1 MESQSV
7 TKVFGLDINKGH
19 SAMSSIDCPVP
30 VFDLNSQVNALRELY
45 AKYRKEKSFHG
56 YDPSVLKS
64 GIQKYG
70 RRAEVNKGLWCL
82 VELDL
87 FSLLEWDGDAL
98 DGYLRKFPEES
109 RRHTQQSAQRIR
121 TNMINRL
128 VAMMTEE
135 VCISA
140 WWMPV
145 VMWDL
150 YQRWHKYRK
159 HPISRKYLIDMY
171 LSLTSQKMI
180 RLVSDIISVYRVPP
194 EYIKAGKNCSIRR
207 IHNKVMSRN
216 PNICA
221 NQSVVGKTNWN
232 FTASG
237 YPQNVRSC
245 IKGVI
250 YNLEQGSDNVFC
262 WIRELYEAAQINKV
276 KEYIYTNLLWK
287 ILYGFIGRY
296 REWEVIRGPIS
307 ALHNFYRKMTHKEK
321 PIYLLHAFLLIVRR
335 NEIDWESVPPGVDTP
350 IDDIEK
356 LYNDHVRNVKLKID
370 RFVMDMHTRGGK
382 RIANRLENFALEG
395 AYVKNENVKFLNP
408 DYRGVY
414 VELKKE
420 LDRCRNRSRRVS
432 WKSIT

>member
-30 VFDLNSQVNALRELY
+30 VFDLNSQVGALRELY

-98 DGYLRKFPEES
+98 DEYLQKFPGES
-109 RRHTQQSAQRIR
+109 RKHTQQSAQRMR
-121 TNMINRL
+121 SNMVNRL
-128 VAMMTEE
+128 VAMMSEE
-135 VCISA
+135 VCVSV

-221 NQSVVGKTNWN
+221 NQSVVGNVNW
-232 FTASG
+232 
-237 YPQNVRSC
+237 
-245 IKGVI
+245 I
-250 YNLEQGSDNVFC
+250 
-262 WIRELYEAAQINKV
+262 
-276 KEYIYTNLLWK
+276 
-287 ILYGFIGRY
+287 
-296 REWEVIRGPIS
+296 
-307 ALHNFYRKMTHKEK
+307 
-321 PIYLLHAFLLIVRR
+321 
-335 NEIDWESVPPGVDTP
+335 
-350 IDDIEK
+350 
-356 LYNDHVRNVKLKID
+356 
-370 RFVMDMHTRGGK
+370 
-382 RIANRLENFALEG
+382 
-395 AYVKNENVKFLNP
+395 
-408 DYRGVY
+408 
-414 VELKKE
+414 
-420 LDRCRNRSRRVS
+420 
-432 WKSIT
+432 